1 MSKST
6 IPILILHP
14 RGVKRIRSAFPW
26 LYPQDV
32 VRIPDGTG
40 PGVVGLV
47 DGSSRWMGQGLYSP
61 DSKLMVRVLTHSR
74 RTVDSTF
81 IEERVAAAIRLRD
94 EVLGYGGR
102 SCRLIHG
109 EADGLPGVVVDRI
122 GRALSV
128 QFLTAGS
135 EAISQ
140 WVLDALEKQL
150 SPEVMIL
157 KNTARARLNEGLDT
171 FQKLLT
177 GESSKVRYSEAG
189 IVFEVDLLE
198 GQKTGVFLD
207 QADNHALMGRLGRGR
222 ALDLFSYQG
231 GFGLAMAK
239 GGCDVTCV
247 DSSDAAISTLTQAA
261 RINGLTVKAIKSDVM
276 EFLRST
282 EELYD
287 TIVCDPPAFAK
298 KRSHV
303 PRAMHGYAKLAS
315 SVLDHLAP
323 GGLAMFCS
331 CSSHVSADDLLEAIR
346 QGAGSR
352 RLSVLM
358 RTGAGPDHPS
368 IPAVPQSEYLKCFVV
383 RILDT

>member
-14 RGVKRIRSAFPW
+14 RGVKRIRSGFPW

-32 VRIPDGTG
+32 VRIPEGTG
-40 PGVVGLV
+40 PGIVGLV

-61 DSKLMVRVLTHSR
+61 ESKLMVRILTHSR
-74 RTVDSTF
+74 RPVDKPF
-81 IEERVAAAIRLRD
+81 IKERITAAVRLRD
-94 EVLGYGGR
+94 EVLGYRGR

-109 EADGLPGVVVDRI
+109 EADGLPGVVADRI
-122 GRALSV
+122 GDALSV

-135 EAISQ
+135 EAISS
-140 WVLDALEKQL
+140 WVIQSLEEVL
-150 SPEVMIL
+150 SPKTVIL
-157 KNTARARLNEGLDT
+157 KNTARARKNEGLET
-171 FQKLLT
+171 YQKIIR
-177 GESSKVRYSEAG
+177 GDSSKVRYEENG
-189 IVFEVDLLE
+189 LVFEVDLLE

-207 QADNHALMGRLGRGR
+207 QAQNHALMGRLARGR

-239 GGCDVTCV
+239 SGCDVTCV
-247 DSSDAAISTLTQAA
+247 DSSEAAINTLNRAA
-261 RINGLTVKAIKSDVM
+261 ELNGLTVTAVHSDVM

-282 EELYD
+282 DELYD

-303 PRAMHGYAKLAS
+303 PRAMRGYAKLAS
-315 SVLDHLAP
+315 AVLDHLAP

-331 CSSHVSADDLLEAIR
+331 CSSHITPDDLLEAIR
-346 QGAGSR
+346 EGAASR
-352 RLSVLM
+352 SLGILM
-358 RTGAGPDHPS
+358 RTGAGPDHPF
-368 IPAVPQSEYLKCFVV
+368 IPGVPQSEYLKCFVV
-383 RILDT
+383 RLLDI